1 MTALPQRLP
10 LFALNTVLFPGGN
23 LPLKIFEQRYVEMVK
38 VCLRDQSP
46 FGVCLIREGSE
57 VGDPAVPAA
66 VGCTARI
73 EQWDLPHPNLFH
85 IIAGGGEPFRV
96 LSTEVDRLGLIVCEA
111 EALPREPAAGPPD
124 ALCRE
129 VLASVVAEIGAERFP
144 GTIALDDADWVSYR
158 LAEVLP
164 LAMALRQTLLEIPSA
179 EERLAVLRELLVQA
193 GIGRN
198 S

>member
-1 MTALPQRLP
+1 
-10 LFALNTVLFPGGN
+10 
-23 LPLKIFEQRYVEMVK
+23 
-38 VCLRDQSP
+38 
-46 FGVCLIREGSE
+46 
-57 VGDPAVPAA
+57 
-66 VGCTARI
+66 
-73 EQWDLPHPNLFH
+73 
-85 IIAGGGEPFRV
+85 
-96 LSTEVDRLGLIVCEA
+96 
-111 EALPREPAAGPPD
+111 
-124 ALCRE
+124 